1 MCETLQRSFKAQDEV
16 TLFFERIYF
25 RFFQISRLRA
35 DQNPTEDGDDFD
47 LGFSGLENCSFLGIA
62 GSSAQ
67 HLSASLPGFY
77 FCICNFPVRK
87 SSSRCRAYLPQLLS
101 SSRS

>member
-62 GSSAQ
+62 RSSAQ
-67 HLSASLPGFY
+67 HLCLSARLLLLHLQFPCEKKQLQMQGLPPSASLVF
-77 FCICNFPVRK
+77 
-87 SSSRCRAYLPQLLS
+87 
-101 SSRS
+101 